1 MWGITRVFA
10 LKIRKFG
17 LEIMDHNFF
26 EKRKEFGNSGFP
38 PEVFVT
44 DPRLEILYCFLTR
57 GVSATCFGWY
67 AVIKKK
73 LIHHFLQVVAGHPPF
88 VQINTM
94 KSRGIY

>member
-67 AVIKKK
+67 AVIKK
-73 LIHHFLQVVAGHPPF
+73 
-88 VQINTM
+88 N
-94 KSRGIY
+94 